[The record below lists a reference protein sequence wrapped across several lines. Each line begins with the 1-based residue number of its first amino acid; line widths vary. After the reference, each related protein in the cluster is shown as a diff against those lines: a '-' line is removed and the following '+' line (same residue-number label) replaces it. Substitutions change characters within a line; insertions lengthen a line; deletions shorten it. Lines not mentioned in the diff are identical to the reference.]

1 MLPGTTL
8 ARLGPRSWKPKEPEG
23 ATFGVAL
30 PPLSRAQRVRS
41 FLRRVYD
48 KAGDDNIFF
57 LAGAIS
63 FNVLVAIVPLFLFAV
78 GVTGLVLTARFGD
91 PTTVI
96 VTRLLDYLPAVG
108 GGVDLVGTVNDA
120 IDGLLRGRTGLTA
133 VGAVLL
139 VWLSTRLIADAAG
152 RAQGGVRCS
161 SGPRHHRRQ
170 DFRHPG
176 GDHRGCPGAGEPR
189 HHYHR
194 GGCQELRRRCSRGD
208 GRGGL
213 FRRPDVDDC
222 GVLSLRLGSFP
233 GPLRALGIT
242 TTVEAAKNFGVDAL
256 GVTGE
261 AVSFVDL
268 TWTIAVSYLSAWV
281 LFLGLY
287 RYLPARSVPWKTAVV
302 AATFTATLSEALKYA
317 FSWYATSVADFGSTY
332 GNLIT
337 MAVLF
342 SWIYYV
348 AIVFILGGEVAQ
360 VWTMRRALLASRAAA
375 RFGE

>member
-63 FNVLVAIVPLFLFAV
+63 FNVLVAIIPLFLFAV
-78 GVTGLVLTARFGD
+78 GVAGLVLTARFGD

-108 GGVDLVGTVNDA
+108 GVVDLVGTVNDA

-139 VWLSTRLIADAAG
+139 VWLSTRLIG
-152 RAQGGVRCS
+152 T
-161 SGPRHHRRQ
+161 
-170 DFRHPG
+170 
-176 GDHRGCPGAGEPR
+176 
-189 HHYHR
+189 
-194 GGCQELRRRCSRGD
+194 
-208 GRGGL
+208 
-213 FRRPDVDDC
+213 
-222 GVLSLRLGSFP
+222 
-233 GPLRALGIT
+233 LRAVLKEVFDVAQDRGIIGGKIFDIQVVIIGGALVLVNLGIT